1 MADALS
7 RLQSLTRIAIDS
19 ANGYEA
25 AAETARTQQLKT
37 ILTDAGTKRRRLVER
52 LNAEIVRLGGER
64 ETSGSAAGSV
74 HRAWTRLADAFGDG
88 DERAT
93 ERVEEGEDYIE
104 QTFREALDEDSFD
117 PETRALLREL
127 HAELQQGERMTDALE
142 KQYD

>member
-1 MADALS
+1 MADAIS
-7 RLQSLTRIAIDS
+7 KLQSLTRIAIDS

-25 AAETARTQQLKT
+25 AAETARTPQLKS
-37 ILTDAGTKRRRLVER
+37 ILADAGAKRRRLVER
-52 LNAEIVRLGGER
+52 LNAETVRLGGDA
-64 ETSGSAAGSV
+64 ETSGSAAGAA

-104 QTFREALDEDSFD
+104 KTFRDALDDQDFTA
-117 PETRALLREL
+117 ETRSLLREL
-127 HAELQQGERMTDALE
+127 HAELQDGERMTDALE